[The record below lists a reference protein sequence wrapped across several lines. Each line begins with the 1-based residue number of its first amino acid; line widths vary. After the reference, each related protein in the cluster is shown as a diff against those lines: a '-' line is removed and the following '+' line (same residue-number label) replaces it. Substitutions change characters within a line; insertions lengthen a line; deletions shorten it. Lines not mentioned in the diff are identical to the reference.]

1 MGQRADHLE
10 DPMEGHLV
18 GQKVDHLV
26 DLMEGRSVDLM
37 EVRKGQEVTMVA
49 SLLSG
54 RLVLLE
60 PVQVVQ
66 LVVREEGTVL
76 AQIVPALVE
85 LVSTNQQQ
93 AEQLARLQLA
103 LRAADREL
111 E

>member
-37 EVRKGQEVTMVA
+37 EARKGQEVTKVV
-49 SLLSG
+49 SLLSE
-54 RLVLLE
+54 RLVLPGPVRVVPLE
-60 PVQVVQ
+60 
-66 LVVREEGTVL
+66 VREEGTVL
-76 AQIVPALVE
+76 ARIVPALVE